1 MEDRAEVGR
10 VEKRSSRRGE
20 LDEVE
25 AKRGWAAGQ
34 RMETLSLCGEAT
46 GGLGCQSSHPSQ
58 PGTWRGVIVVR
69 SIPHPTA

>member
-34 RMETLSLCGEAT
+34 RMETLSLCG
-46 GGLGCQSSHPSQ
+46 
-58 PGTWRGVIVVR
+58 
-69 SIPHPTA
+69 